1 MSHQQPPVA
10 QPLAPRSG
18 RRRGFLLLGLA
29 SCALAACAATPGR
42 EPLRVSLAGIEP
54 MAGEGL
60 ELRFK
65 LRLRLINPGEGQVN
79 FDGAFVEL
87 DLQGRPFASGA
98 AQLKGSVPRFGE
110 QVLELPVTVPALGA
124 LRQILGIASGGAA
137 PEKISYGLRGRLG
150 GVGLGGQRFEQQGEL
165 RLSEL
170 LR

>member
-1 MSHQQPPVA
+1 MSNTF
-10 QPLAPRSG
+10 QPLATRGAG
-18 RRRGFLLLGLA
+18 RRSLVLA
-29 SCALAACAATPGR
+29 TFAAWAVAGCAATPGR

-65 LRLRLINPGEGQVN
+65 LRLRLINPGEGAVA

-124 LRQILGIASGGAA
+124 LRQILGIAGAGAA
-137 PEKISYGLRGRLG
+137 PDKLSYALRGRLG

-165 RLSEL
+165 RLAEL